1 MATIELRLSSKI
13 QDNGRSEVLLRLYQG
28 SKLNLRAKTG
38 VYVSPEHFEYYIDRK
53 NTLLTGGKVSDK
65 AVTMTLA
72 DAVKNKV
79 VVFDRGEVVV
89 KNRIESEDKTYHN
102 KAKNTIDNLKK
113 TVISEYEKAA
123 KDTPTSAWLQTV
135 IDKFHHPEKYQK
147 KEEEQEKHS
156 FFDYII
162 DFRDNA
168 KKKVNGKREGDK
180 SDVWKRISMF
190 LFVRFVDT
198 KCLSGYPTKKERTSL

>member
-72 DAVKNKV
+72 DAVKIK
-79 VVFDRGEVVV
+79 
-89 KNRIESEDKTYHN
+89 
-102 KAKNTIDNLKK
+102 
-113 TVISEYEKAA
+113 
-123 KDTPTSAWLQTV
+123 
-135 IDKFHHPEKYQK
+135 
-147 KEEEQEKHS
+147 
-156 FFDYII
+156 
-162 DFRDNA
+162 
-168 KKKVNGKREGDK
+168 
-180 SDVWKRISMF
+180 
-190 LFVRFVDT
+190 
-198 KCLSGYPTKKERTSL
+198 